1 MRRIELAPGQVFEEK
16 MLNRVGAFNADALV
30 AATNIVE
37 DVRKRGDEALREYT
51 AKFDGVEMEEFRVSQ
66 EAIDEA
72 IAKVDPKVAAAI
84 QKAASQ
90 IRDFHERQKQ
100 QGWFT
105 MREDGALVG
114 AKVEP
119 LDSVG
124 IYVPGGRALYP
135 SSVLM
140 NAIPASVA
148 GVKRIVCVTPPTKD
162 GSLDSAIL
170 EACRVAGVTEI
181 YAVGGAQAIGALAY
195 GTKSIKPV
203 DKITGPGNAFVAAA
217 KKLVSGDVGIDMI
230 AGPSE
235 VCVVADETALPELVA
250 IDLMA
255 QAEHDPLAS
264 CYLVTFSS
272 EYADAVEAAI
282 EKQIAMGKLTARDRI
297 LSLLDKNSFHEYDLF
312 VKHDGRDFGMDKKDL
327 PGDGVVTG
335 TGTIFGAPVCIY
347 AQDFTVAGG
356 SLGLQHARKIT
367 KIMDHA
373 LKMKCP
379 IIGINDSGGARIQE
393 GVGALAGYGEIFYR
407 NTIASGVIPQISLI
421 LGPCAGGA
429 VYSPALTDFVF
440 VVENISKMFITGP
453 NVIKTVLGEDI
464 SMEDL
469 GGARVHAETTGNA
482 HFYAQSEQEC
492 FEQVKRLVSF
502 IPWNN
507 QERAKVVESK
517 EPAAVMN
524 IEDVVPADPK
534 QPYDVRNVIKCIVDD
549 SDFLEV
555 QELWAANIVIGFGRM
570 GGETVGFVANQPM
583 VLAGVLDCDS
593 ADKAARFI
601 RFCDS
606 FNIPIITLEDM
617 PGYLP
622 GVDQEHAGVIRHGA
636 KVLYAYSEATVPK
649 ITVIL
654 RKAYGGGYIAMN
666 SRHLGADFMFAWP
679 SAEIAVMGPE
689 GAANIIFRKE
699 IMEAEDQNAMRQEK
713 VKEYIEKFANPYVA
727 ASKGFIDS
735 VIEPKETRSLLLHAL
750 KLSVLKEEY
759 RPAKKHGLPP
769 F

>member
-1 MRRIELAPGQVFEEK
+1 MKELIKNLEE
-16 MLNRVGAFNADALV
+16 LNRKAEKGGGDA
-30 AATNIVE
+30 
-37 DVRKRGDEALREYT
+37 R
-51 AKFDGVEMEEFRVSQ
+51 
-66 EAIDEA
+66 
-72 IAKVDPKVAAAI
+72 
-84 QKAASQ
+84 
-90 IRDFHERQKQ
+90 
-100 QGWFT
+100 
-105 MREDGALVG
+105 
-114 AKVEP
+114 
-119 LDSVG
+119 
-124 IYVPGGRALYP
+124 
-135 SSVLM
+135 
-140 NAIPASVA
+140 
-148 GVKRIVCVTPPTKD
+148 
-162 GSLDSAIL
+162 
-170 EACRVAGVTEI
+170 
-181 YAVGGAQAIGALAY
+181 
-195 GTKSIKPV
+195 
-203 DKITGPGNAFVAAA
+203 
-217 KKLVSGDVGIDMI
+217 
-230 AGPSE
+230 
-235 VCVVADETALPELVA
+235 
-250 IDLMA
+250 
-255 QAEHDPLAS
+255 
-264 CYLVTFSS
+264 
-272 EYADAVEAAI
+272 I
-282 EKQIAMGKLTARDRI
+282 EKQHSVGKLTARERI
-297 LSLLDKNSFHEYDLF
+297 DLLLEKGSFIELDKLVTH
-312 VKHDGRDFGMDKKDL
+312 RCTDFGMEKQKFS
-327 PGDGVVTG
+327 GDGVVTG
-335 TGTIFGAPVCIY
+335 YGMIGKRLVYVF
-347 AQDFTVAGG
+347 AQDFTVFGG
-356 SLGLQHARKIT
+356 ALSETHAKKIC
-367 KIMDHA
+367 KVMDMA
-373 LKMKCP
+373 MQMGAP
-379 IIGINDSGGARIQE
+379 IIGLNDSGGARIQE
-393 GVGALAGYGEIFYR
+393 GVRSLAGYAEIFLR
-407 NTIASGVIPQISLI
+407 NSMASGVIPQISAI
-421 LGPCAGGA
+421 MGPCAGGA

-482 HFYAQSEQEC
+482 HFYALSEQEC
-492 FEQVKRLVSF
+492 FDQVKRLVSF

-507 QERAKVVESK
+507 QERAKVVEPK
-517 EPAAVMN
+517 E
-524 IEDVVPADPK
+524 
-534 QPYDVRNVIKCIVDD
+534 PYDVRDVIRCIVDD
-549 SDFLEV
+549 SDFLEI

-570 GGETVGFVANQPM
+570 AGETVGFVANQPM

-750 KLSVLKEEY
+750 KLSILKEEY